1 MLFLYNTRYITTID
15 SISRIAIETAKS
27 TWDTA
32 TLTLNATE
40 TELYRSGIHWI
51 VLCWPIVAAVLVVS
65 PGILSL
71 IGVFAHGG
79 SLGGSVILAAI
90 GSFFLSIA
98 AGVLAIAFLKRNS
111 TVILVT
117 NQRLIFIAGIFRV
130 RVSYSDLGRI
140 AKVTVRQGMLG
151 KRLGFGTVVIN
162 YVWGTVDRIKNVP
175 SPTQLS
181 QWLLA
186 QESPDSRPG

>member
-1 MLFLYNTRYITTID
+1 MRSLN
-15 SISRIAIETAKS
+15 IETVQS

-32 TLTLNATE
+32 TLSLNTGE
-40 TELYRSGIHWI
+40 TELYRSGVHWI
-51 VLCWPIVAAVLVVS
+51 VLGWPILAAVLVLS

-79 SLGGSVILAAI
+79 SLGGSVILVAI
-90 GSFFLSIA
+90 GSFFLSMA
-98 AGVLAIAFLKRNS
+98 AAVLAIAFLKRNS
-111 TVILVT
+111 TGILVT
-117 NQRLIFIAGIFRV
+117 NQRLILIGGIFRV

-175 SPTQLS
+175 NPTQLS
-181 QWLLA
+181 QCLLA
-186 QESPDSRPG
+186 QESPISRPG